1 MSRYIK
7 ILSGADC
14 RVVIV
19 REIPVAVGEVDR
31 RVLVAD
37 IDADLGLT
45 TCIWDRIG
53 QMARHSTPRRKRH
66 KGIFIPVSGAD
77 NAEGRVTDQVGE
89 ERESEENDN
98 TEHSRET

>member
-1 MSRYIK
+1 MKPSFDTVGTLLAAAECLLLLEAPECRGTSRS
-7 ILSGADC
+7 LSGADC

-19 REIPVAVGEVDR
+19 RDNPVAVGEVDR

-45 TCIWDRIG
+45 TCVWDRIG

-66 KGIFIPVSGAD
+66 KGIF
-77 NAEGRVTDQVGE
+77 
-89 ERESEENDN
+89 
-98 TEHSRET
+98 